1 MADVHAAV
9 NFLLE
14 RSTAAGV
21 VSVSFTGRHS
31 VADVDGRAT
40 GNGLLYGVIGAL
52 CVVVAGGG
60 LYIYKSSEA
69 LVSAQETAAR
79 EAAKPAPAPTP
90 PAPPVQAA
98 PRPTPPPA
106 PAGPSASQLDQ
117 ARGMI
122 GDARRLAATG
132 NFGEAETALQ
142 NADRIIPGFA
152 ETATARREIA
162 DMRTA
167 RGQGGAQISQAIAR
181 MRRAMERGDFT
192 GAHNALDEAQRIN
205 ANAPEVIAARRDLN
219 AVERQTGRL
228 STLLATARAAIA
240 RHDYG
245 AADRALDEAERI
257 DARDP
262 AVVQTRN
269 ELLEAAA
276 RPGRPPGRN

>member
-1 MADVHAAV
+1 MADVGS
-9 NFLLE
+9 
-14 RSTAAGV
+14 RG
-21 VSVSFTGRHS
+21 
-31 VADVDGRAT
+31 T

-60 LYIYKSSEA
+60 YYIYKSSEA
-69 LVSAQETAAR
+69 LVSAQETAAQ
-79 EAAKPAPAPTP
+79 EAAKPAPTP
-90 PAPPVQAA
+90 PAPPAQAA

-106 PAGPSASQLDQ
+106 PTGPSASQLTQTRD
-117 ARGMI
+117 MI
-122 GDARRLAATG
+122 ADARRLAATG

-152 ETATARREIA
+152 ETSMARREIA

-167 RGQGGAQISQAIAR
+167 RGQNGPIGPVITRVRQAIAR
-181 MRRAMERGDFT
+181 GDLA
-192 GAHNALDEAQRIN
+192 GAHRALEDAERIN
-205 ANAPEVIAARRDLN
+205 PNAPEVIEARRQLR
-219 AVERQTGRL
+219 AAERADIRI

>member
-9 NFLLE
+9 NFLSE
-14 RSTAAGV
+14 RSTATGV
-21 VSVSFTGRHS
+21 VSVSFTGRYS
-31 VADVDGRAT
+31 VADVDGRGT

-69 LVSAQETAAR
+69 LISAQETAAQ
-79 EAAKPAPAPTP
+79 EAAKPAPAP

-106 PAGPSASQLDQ
+106 PAGPSASQLAQ

-132 NFGEAETALQ
+132 NFGDAETALQ

-167 RGQGGAQISQAIAR
+167 RGQGGGQIDQAIAR
-181 MRRAMERGDFT
+181 MRRAIERGDFA

-205 ANAPEVIAARRDLN
+205 ANAPEVIAARRDLS
-219 AVERQTGRL
+219 AAERQTGRL